1 MVFVK
6 RGKSIKRNEV
16 KKASPRRKKLFEK
29 ERTRIPAS
37 IEELLEEAD
46 HLVDHQGAV
55 AFYDLLFSA
64 LILILQKLIGVS
76 ARAMTREELLDA
88 VNRTELDSPQK
99 SSIQQV
105 LDFCDESRFAGKETD
120 RDARAQMLQRVKELH
135 TANQDLQDLEE

>member
-1 MVFVK
+1 MHV
-6 RGKSIKRNEV
+6 
-16 KKASPRRKKLFEK
+16 
-29 ERTRIPAS
+29 
-37 IEELLEEAD
+37 
-46 HLVDHQGAV
+46 LVCLA
-55 AFYDLLFSA
+55 
-64 LILILQKLIGVS
+64 
-76 ARAMTREELLDA
+76 ARAGKVVTREELLDA